1 MCSLKGEKM
10 IPQDL
15 KYTKEHE
22 WVRIEGDEAVFGLT
36 DHAQGELGD
45 ITFVELPQSGRE
57 VKQSEAIATVESVKA
72 ASDIYAPISGSITEV
87 NSSLEDTPETINQSP
102 YKEGWIC
109 RVKVADAS
117 EQDNLMDAAAYE
129 EYSKKEGK

>member
-1 MCSLKGEKM
+1 M

-15 KYTKEHE
+15 KYTKKHE
-22 WVRIEGDEAVFGLT
+22 WVKIEGDEAVFGLT
-36 DHAQGELGD
+36 DYAQGELGD

-57 VKQSEAIATVESVKA
+57 IKQSEAIATVESVKA

-87 NSSLEDTPETINQSP
+87 NSSLQDAPETINQTP

-109 RVKVADAS
+109 RVKVTDAS

-129 EYSKKEGK
+129 KYLKKEGK